1 LVFDL
6 HVHKDLGAERE
17 GLTGKPGEKLCSGL
31 AKERLRQSQ
40 TVMERKDI
48 GGRIVRD

>member
-1 LVFDL
+1 MVFDL
-6 HVHKDLGAERE
+6 HAQKDLGAERE
-17 GLTGKPGEKLCSGL
+17 SLAGKPSEKLCSGL

-40 TVMERKDI
+40 IVMERKEI